1 MNPWRSIWVVL
12 ALLIASAAWTAA
24 GRLGEL
30 PRLAIEDVQLVQAD
44 VADAKTAPASGD
56 WRPLDLAKLADM
68 TGPYWIRADLELSTP
83 PEPGSA
89 LALRLS
95 LRAASEVWWNGRLLG
110 RNGRV
115 GTSAESEIPGR
126 IDWTVP
132 LPAGTGPGQHRLLIR
147 ASSFRTGFAPHLA
160 ELGLQVGPIDR
171 LYGRAHARW
180 LVAAV
185 AVGAVAVAGM
195 YFIAMQWRRTRS
207 TRAAERLLILLGL
220 VGLLLPLAEGWRVLV
235 GYSYDL
241 HPVRLNLLLLLNA
254 CAATLLPAYLRAR
267 FGSFGSRWPTAL
279 FTASLLVIL
288 VAVPGYDGRS
298 LLLHMLG
305 LLASLAILLRARGDN
320 PQQDRFPVIVL
331 LLATLALLLTGAT
344 AFLDGLYVV
353 ALAVLMTFLLLQH
366 AAKLA
371 GLDREVAE
379 LQAHRA
385 RLSIQLVQ
393 RSIHPHWLMNTLT
406 SLQELI
412 EQSPSHATR
421 MIELLA
427 DEFTRMR
434 AIGERAL
441 IPLREEIEL
450 CRTHL
455 DIIVAAH
462 GQRIAFD
469 VDGEV
474 DGIELPP
481 GMLHALVEN
490 ALTHA
495 GSAACAAAGFRLG
508 ISRSEARVSLQM
520 LAALGRAG
528 DRVPV
533 ERTGSQ
539 FIRASLAAAYPTGA
553 SFVHGRD
560 DGHWQSR
567 IELPCAC

>member
-1 MNPWRSIWVVL
+1 MNPWRSVCVVL
-12 ALLIASAAWTAA
+12 ALLIVSAAWTAA

-30 PRLAIEDVQLVQAD
+30 PGLAIENLQL
-44 VADAKTAPASGD
+44 APAAEAGAASTPGIAD
-56 WRPLDLAKLADM
+56 WRPLDLAELANLP
-68 TGPYWIRADLELSTP
+68 GRYWIRADVVL
-83 PEPGSA
+83 SA
-89 LALRLS
+89 LPSPDSALSLRLS

-115 GTSAESEIPGR
+115 GHSAVSEVPGQ

-132 LPAGTGPGQHRLLIR
+132 LLADTGPGRHRLLIL
-147 ASSFRTGFAPHLA
+147 ASSLRTGFTPHLA
-160 ELGLQVGPIDR
+160 ELGVQIGPIDV
-171 LYGRAHARW
+171 LYKRAHARW

-195 YFIAMQWRRTRS
+195 YFIAMQGRRLRS
-207 TRAAERLLILLGL
+207 ARSAERLLILLGL
-220 VGLLLPLAEGWRVLV
+220 AGLLLPLAEGWRVLV

-254 CAATLLPAYLRAR
+254 CAATLLPAYLHAR
-267 FGSFGSRWPTAL
+267 FGGLRSRWPVAA
-279 FTASLLVIL
+279 FAASLLLIL
-288 VAVPGYDGRS
+288 IAVPSYDGRG
-298 LLLHMLG
+298 LLLHLLG
-305 LLASLAILLRARGDN
+305 LLASLAILLRARDSD
-320 PQQDRFPVIVL
+320 PQQDRLPVIAL

-344 AFLDGLYVV
+344 EFLDGLYVV

-366 AAKLA
+366 AARLA

-379 LQAHRA
+379 LQAQRA
-385 RLSIQLVQ
+385 RLSTQLMQ

-412 EQSPSHATR
+412 EQAPAHASR

-427 DEFTRMR
+427 EEFTLMR
-434 AIGERAL
+434 TIGERAL

-450 CRTHL
+450 CCIHL
-455 DIIVAAH
+455 EIVGAAH
-462 GQRIAFD
+462 GQQIAFD
-469 VDGEV
+469 VDGE
-474 DGIELPP
+474 DSGIELPP

-495 GSAACAAAGFRLG
+495 GSAACAAAGFRLS
-508 ISRSEARVSLQM
+508 ISRSPARVSLQ
-520 LAALGRAG
+520 LHAALGKAG
-528 DRVPV
+528 DRAPV
-533 ERTGSQ
+533 ERTGSH

-560 DGHWQSR
+560 GRHWHSR
-567 IELPCAC
+567 IDLPCGC